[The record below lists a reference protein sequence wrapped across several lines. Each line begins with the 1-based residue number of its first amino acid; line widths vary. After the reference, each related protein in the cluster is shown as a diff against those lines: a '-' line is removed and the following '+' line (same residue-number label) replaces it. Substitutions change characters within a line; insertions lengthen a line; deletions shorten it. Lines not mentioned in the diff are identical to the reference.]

1 MACCQPRHYS
11 HSCLLMVLLMVNK
24 LLYAYASHFSITY
37 RCSSVLERVGGATL
51 HLLFCCKCSKYCPKS
66 EAWTEAEFRG
76 RLRPIEAAQ
85 TRLRMLFSLSD
96 PFRQF
101 SELSYVRGLER
112 WSSPRSFICTWFHRL
127 TPKIDETD
135 HLRRIGELSEAAI
148 CRYLAEPE
156 AA

>member
-1 MACCQPRHYS
+1 MACCQPRHLS

-85 TRLRMLFSLSD
+85 TRLRMLPWAEEPTSSIFKVKKKTGCKSSGLSSAFD
-96 PFRQF
+96 
-101 SELSYVRGLER
+101 
-112 WSSPRSFICTWFHRL
+112 CTRYFFL
-127 TPKIDETD
+127 AVKIDEVGFSAQGSI
-135 HLRRIGELSEAAI
+135 LRRV
-148 CRYLAEPE
+148 
-156 AA
+156 

>member
-1 MACCQPRHYS
+1 MLWHRLVACCQPRHYS

-85 TRLRMLFSLSD
+85 TRLRMLPRAEEPTSSIFKAKNKNRVRK
-96 PFRQF
+96 FRA
-101 SELSYVRGLER
+101 ELS
-112 WSSPRSFICTWFHRL
+112 FRL
-127 TPKIDETD
+127 HPVLCFSCEN
-135 HLRRIGELSEAAI
+135 
-148 CRYLAEPE
+148 
-156 AA
+156 

>member
-1 MACCQPRHYS
+1 MAPLS
-11 HSCLLMVLLMVNK
+11 GVLPTPTLFSFMLILMPLLMVNK
-24 LLYAYASHFSITY
+24 LLYAYASHCSITY

-66 EAWTEAEFRG
+66 DAWTEAEFRG

-85 TRLRMLFSLSD
+85 TRLRMLFSLND

-101 SELSYVRGLER
+101 SELSYVRGLQR

-127 TPKIDETD
+127 TPKIDEKD
-135 HLRRIGELSEAAI
+135 DLIRIGQLSEAK
-148 CRYLAEPE
+148 
-156 AA
+156 